1 MLLRFS
7 WSDAC
12 TRRIY
17 TRKGK
22 LHLRIKHK
30 APFFINVTLSASS
43 PCNCGKIKAGYLRI
57 SIVNLNVF
65 LNIQCA
71 QTPFFLKKKTRIYS
85 LSTNISI

>member
-12 TRRIY
+12 TCRIY
-17 TRKGK
+17 
-22 LHLRIKHK
+22 LRIKHK

-57 SIVNLNVF
+57 SIVNLDVF

-71 QTPFFLKKKTRIYS
+71 QTPFFLNKD
-85 LSTNISI
+85 L